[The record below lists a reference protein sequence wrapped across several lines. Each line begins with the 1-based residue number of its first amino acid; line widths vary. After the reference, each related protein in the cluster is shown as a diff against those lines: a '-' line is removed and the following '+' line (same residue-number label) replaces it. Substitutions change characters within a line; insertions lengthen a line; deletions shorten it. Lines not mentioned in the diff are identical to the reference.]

1 MLLLL
6 KNRLKIDI
14 KFGYISFPIISSI
27 MFHYLWFWIISPLK
41 WMRYSQHFMVIVI
54 VTLFYLIIFE
64 VLETKYD
71 YFFCCAIIGLLI
83 DNNKMNIVFLL
94 LLLASTLLIKK
105 EKVWL
110 PAFKLSLLFV
120 IIFDISLS
128 AFRNNDWTITSF
140 NVESCNELLMS
151 DECRNDYLEYRFNE

>member
-1 MLLLL
+1 
-6 KNRLKIDI
+6 
-14 KFGYISFPIISSI
+14 
-27 MFHYLWFWIISPLK
+27 
-41 WMRYSQHFMVIVI
+41 
-54 VTLFYLIIFE
+54 
-64 VLETKYD
+64 
-71 YFFCCAIIGLLI
+71 
-83 DNNKMNIVFLL
+83 MNIVFLL